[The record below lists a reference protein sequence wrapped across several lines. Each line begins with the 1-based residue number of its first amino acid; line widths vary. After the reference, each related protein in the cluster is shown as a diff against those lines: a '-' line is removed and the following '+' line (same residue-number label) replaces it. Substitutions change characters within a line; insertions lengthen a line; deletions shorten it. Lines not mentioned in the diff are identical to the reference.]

1 MDKKIVDREMKSHIR
16 SDIGDIR
23 VELIRDDDT
32 SEYGVKVWGKV
43 GDEYKQLEFLEYTE
57 REDASNE
64 YYRLRN
70 LIGRIAAI
78 HPLIARDNHER

>member
-32 SEYGVKVWGKV
+32 SEYDADRVLRTAVEFWRTVELKGK
-43 GDEYKQLEFLEYTE
+43 
-57 REDASNE
+57 
-64 YYRLRN
+64 N
-70 LIGRIAAI
+70 L
-78 HPLIARDNHER
+78 PSPSP